1 MDREVTMPLS
11 VITVRKKTGCAT
23 CQSCQGTEPQ
33 AGPTLLGTN
42 PLFQIIGRDGH
53 VWMIYENGE
62 VSGFPD
68 DVMIVNHALPLLN
81 SLRGKQQLP
90 CPSVTDK

>member
-1 MDREVTMPLS
+1 MGNDVTMPLS
-11 VITVRKKTGCAT
+11 IITVRKKTCCAT

-33 AGPTLLGTN
+33 GGSADVKKK

-81 SLRGKQQLP
+81 SLRGKQQP
-90 CPSVTDK
+90 PYPPVTDK